1 MDGFGGD
8 FKMPESEFN
17 VGIANAYMILNMK
30 GGVHKAM
37 WEKNYDAAAEVL
49 SSMSFELKAW
59 FAKKKNAPEVE
70 KLDAFEKE
78 VFKMLESTASN
89 KTFFLKAKMRSWR
102 DYVNKLSSDVWFN
115 KEKTN
120 MFGDDFD

>member
-49 SSMSFELKAW
+49 SSMSSELKAW
-59 FAKKKNAPEVE
+59 FAKKKNAPEVL
-70 KLDAFEKE
+70 KLDEYEKE
-78 VFKMLESTASN
+78 VFKMLDSTASN

>member
-1 MDGFGGD
+1 MDNFAPD

-17 VGIANAYMILNMK
+17 VGVANAYLILEMK

-49 SSMSFELKAW
+49 SSMSSELKAW
-59 FAKKKNAPEVE
+59 FAKKKDAPEIT
-70 KLDAFEKE
+70 KLNNYEKE
-78 VFKMLESTASN
+78 VFKMLDSKASN
-89 KTFFLKAKMRSWR
+89 KTFFMKLKMREWR

-120 MFGDDFD
+120 MFGDDYD